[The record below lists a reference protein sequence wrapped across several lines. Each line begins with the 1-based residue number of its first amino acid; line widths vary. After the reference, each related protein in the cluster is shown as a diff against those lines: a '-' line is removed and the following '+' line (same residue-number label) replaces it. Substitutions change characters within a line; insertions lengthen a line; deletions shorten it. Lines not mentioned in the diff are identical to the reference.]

1 MSWTSE
7 LVDAPWESSGESM
20 EPLDISSPMDPFAFQ
35 SDRGGYELVQER
47 LPFTHELGALAQN
60 AGDPNAGSSGQG
72 NLNSDVPAPFTLFWP
87 SPTYMLFPDGEGGV
101 YALEYMEAGPSLGRL
116 LRTGKLPRFLRNKF
130 DRVMNQIA
138 AGGMRGIAGAVNTRQ
153 ALQLGERFVGPGFQI
168 KNNGKVFMSNDG
180 LRQFRLP
187 SAKKGID
194 PLTGAPYSKT
204 GVQVNFELRAVPSG
218 RWTSNVHLDVAP

>member
-1 MSWTSE
+1 
-7 LVDAPWESSGESM
+7 
-20 EPLDISSPMDPFAFQ
+20 
-35 SDRGGYELVQER
+35 
-47 LPFTHELGALAQN
+47 
-60 AGDPNAGSSGQG
+60 
-72 NLNSDVPAPFTLFWP
+72 
-87 SPTYMLFPDGEGGV
+87 MLFPDGEGGV